1 MQRHIHA
8 AAVAAVLGCT
18 VTGCVLAPRAAHD
31 ERLRAE
37 RAGAPWAQPRGERTP
52 PPLSAAPGWRELL
65 RRALLTNG
73 ALEAAY
79 HEWRAA
85 LAGIDVA
92 AAYPNTNLS
101 LGYEYLFSDEKLKSW
116 DRNTFVL
123 GFDPMQNLSFPTK
136 PLAAGRT
143 ALAEA
148 QAAGDRFLAAKLA
161 LQRDVLVAW
170 YDVVLAAERLRLE
183 RERGALAGLVR
194 DLALVGSA
202 TEAPQ
207 TTTIDAAIEQA
218 RADDRIGTLATE
230 LRVGQARLNA
240 LAGRAPEALVALPG
254 SLPEPRALPDDAAVL
269 EAGVR
274 NNPELA
280 ALGHDRDART
290 RAIAAARQEF
300 IPDVNP
306 FVGIEGGMA
315 QAVGVAVSLPAR
327 ISMIR
332 GQIAQA
338 RIMEARAVALE
349 AQGRHDRAAE
359 FVATL
364 AALRDAERRAGLY
377 RHVIVPQTA
386 QLVAGTRAAYE
397 SGETDLAA
405 LVEAERL
412 SLETRSMLA
421 EARVERERRL
431 AELEA
436 LGGFDA
442 ETLRPR
448 TAEEHAS

>member
-8 AAVAAVLGCT
+8 AAVAAVLGFT
-18 VTGCVLAPRAAHD
+18 VSGCVLAPRAARD

-37 RAGAPWAQPRGERTP
+37 RAGTPWVQPRTERAR
-52 PPLSAAPGWRELL
+52 PPLAAAPGWRELL
-65 RRALLTNG
+65 RHALLANG
-73 ALEAAY
+73 DLEAAY

-101 LGYEYLFSDEKLKSW
+101 LEYEYLFSDEKLKSW

-136 PLAAGRT
+136 ALAAGRT

-170 YDVVLAAERLRLE
+170 YDVALAAERLRLE
-183 RERGALAGLVR
+183 RENGALAGLVQ
-194 DLALVGSA
+194 DLALVRSA
-202 TEAPQ
+202 TDASQTATIEA
-207 TTTIDAAIEQA
+207 TIERA
-218 RADDRIGTLATE
+218 RAEDRIRTLETE
-230 LRVGQARLNA
+230 LRAGQARLNA
-240 LAGRAPEALVALPG
+240 LAGRTPEAPIALPG
-254 SLPEPRALPDDAAVL
+254 SLPEARTLPDDAAVL

-280 ALGHDRDART
+280 ALGHDRNART

-315 QAVGVAVSLPAR
+315 QLVGVAVSLPAR
-327 ISMIR
+327 VSMIR

-338 RIMEARAVALE
+338 RIMEARAAALE
-349 AQGRHDRAAE
+349 AQGGHDRAAE

-364 AALRDAERRAGLY
+364 AALRDAERRTGLY
-377 RHVIVPQTA
+377 RDVIVPQTA

-397 SGETDLAA
+397 GGDADLAA

-412 SLETRSMLA
+412 SLETRGMLA

-436 LGGFDA
+436 VGGFDA
-442 ETLRPR
+442 ETLAPR
-448 TAEEHAS
+448 TTEEHSS